1 MIRPEVI
8 AGFRRWQDMA
18 LGLALMLFGA
28 WIFSGG
34 TLIWQ
39 LSGLGLMA
47 LGLGWTINAWRRMRF
62 QSDPSAPGL
71 IEIDE
76 GRVRFL
82 HPVMGGEI
90 SLNDLS
96 ELKLITLRGRLLW
109 QMRDLSGARLV
120 VPLDSAGAGDLA
132 DAFASLP
139 GLTMPDLIRAL
150 DHDAGIMAA
159 AGAADSSLPVT
170 GLPVTGLRET
180 LVWTRPG
187 SGIRAL

>member
-1 MIRPEVI
+1 MIRPEVP
-8 AGFRRWQDMA
+8 ALLRRWQGVIEGVA
-18 LGLALMLFGA
+18 LILFGS
-28 WIFSGG
+28 WIFTGG
-34 TLIWQ
+34 TLVWQ
-39 LSGLGLMA
+39 LPGLLVVA
-47 LGLGWTINAWRRMRF
+47 LGLGLAINARARMRF

-90 SLNDLS
+90 SLHDLA
-96 ELKLITLRGRLLW
+96 ELKLLTLRGRRLW

-120 VPLDSAGAGDLA
+120 VPLDSAGAADLA

-139 GLTMPDLIRAL
+139 GLSAAGLISAL
-150 DHDAGIMAA
+150 DAGEAPP
-159 AGAADSSLPVT
+159 GNTLPTT
-170 GLPVTGLRET
+170 GHSER

-187 SGIRAL
+187 SGITPL

>member
-8 AGFRRWQDMA
+8 ALLRRWLGVIEGAVFFAWGLWLIWRGASLLPQAVGIFIGA
-18 LGLALMLFGA
+18 LG
-28 WIFSGG
+28 I
-34 TLIWQ
+34 
-39 LSGLGLMA
+39 
-47 LGLGWTINAWRRMRF
+47 GWAINAWRRMRF

-71 IEIDE
+71 IEVDE

-109 QMRDLSGARLV
+109 QMKDLSGARLV
-120 VPLDSAGAGDLA
+120 VPLDSAGAGELV
-132 DAFASLP
+132 DAFATLP
-139 GLTMPDLIRAL
+139 GLSAADLVSAL
-150 DHDAGIMAA
+150 DAGEAPGTAARKAGGDA
-159 AGAADSSLPVT
+159 SLPVT
-170 GLPVTGLRET
+170 GLAEH

-187 SGIRAL
+187 SGLRVH